1 MEGALTLNPRRQGP
15 DLNDSIGKVLRYGVV
30 LSSAVVAVGLALLVL
45 APPPGTPGT
54 LQGLLAAGF
63 GRPTL
68 SPAALVEGVRAG
80 DAISVLQ
87 LGTLILLATP
97 LARVAAS
104 VLLFLRDG
112 DMIYVGIA
120 LLVLATLLISIF
132 VVGPMQA

>member
-1 MEGALTLNPRRQGP
+1 L
-15 DLNDSIGKVLRYGVV
+15 DLNDAIGKVLRYGVV
-30 LSSAVVAVGLALLVL
+30 LSSTVIAVGLTLLLL
-45 APPPGTPGT
+45 APPPGTPGS
-54 LQGLLAAGF
+54 LQGVLDTHF
-63 GRPTL
+63 GQPTL
-68 SPAALVEGVRAG
+68 KPAALIGGLTEGNP
-80 DAISVLQ
+80 ISVLQ

-112 DMIYVGIA
+112 DSLYVGIA